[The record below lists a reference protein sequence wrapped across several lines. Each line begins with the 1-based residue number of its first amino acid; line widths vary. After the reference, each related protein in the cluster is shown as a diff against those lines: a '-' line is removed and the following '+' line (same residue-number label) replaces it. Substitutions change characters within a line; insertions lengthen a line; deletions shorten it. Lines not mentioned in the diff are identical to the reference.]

1 MAYLYPTSLA
11 VALGLTVM
19 LGGCSAG
26 PIIDRLPEG
35 IGLPAGAPARP
46 VTSYQ
51 YPAVH
56 DMPPARATQPMSEEE
71 QGKLERDLAGLRER
85 QAREASGDPD
95 KKPAV
100 NKKTE
105 VKAAVPKKMTPDKM
119 INLPP
124 AGTDSKP

>member
-1 MAYLYPTSLA
+1 
-11 VALGLTVM
+11 M

-46 VTSYQ
+46 ATPYQ

-85 QAREASGDPD
+85 QAREVSGDPD

-100 NKKTE
+100 NKKAE
-105 VKAAVPKKMTPDKM
+105 VKAAVPKKKTPDKV